1 MANFPDYKSGLL
13 CESMTGVTR
22 ASAITALVFLT
33 ALAALQSGCTAGA
46 PAATSG
52 APAARSLP
60 TSLAGPPE
68 WRTGDRWNFS
78 WTSGT
83 ESGTKTLEIVAVR
96 EVNQVRYYVVRL
108 GDADALYTRELHL
121 AGIVRESRVEAR
133 MVPAQPWYL
142 WPLEVGQT
150 WAHQGTFEERNGKT
164 SYSDR
169 FRVVAV
175 EAVEV
180 PAGRFET
187 VKVVRET
194 DGRDFDEYWYAPAVR
209 WHVLWKGRRSDVEFE
224 ERLQSYDPAPRLI
237 PSVGSDG
244 RAR

>member
-1 MANFPDYKSGLL
+1 MHLASRRMTPAGRGCAESTWESGVL
-13 CESMTGVTR
+13 CESMTGVKR
-22 ASAITALVFLT
+22 ASAITAVVFLT
-33 ALAALQSGCTAGA
+33 ALAALQSGCAAGG

-60 TSLAGPPE
+60 TSLPGPPE
-68 WRTGDRWNFS
+68 WKTGDRWNFS

-83 ESGTKTLEIVAVR
+83 ESGTKTLEIVGVR

-108 GDADALYTRELHL
+108 GDTDYLTYYT
-121 AGIVRESRVEAR
+121 S
-133 MVPAQPWYL
+133 
-142 WPLEVGQT
+142 
-150 WAHQGTFEERNGKT
+150 FEERNGKT
-164 SYSDR
+164 SYSNR

-175 EAVEV
+175 ETVEV
-180 PAGRFET
+180 PAGRFDT
-187 VKVVRET
+187 LKVVRET

-209 WHVLWKGRRSDVEFE
+209 WHVLWKGRRANVEFE

-244 RAR
+244 PAR

>member
-1 MANFPDYKSGLL
+1 
-13 CESMTGVTR
+13 MTGVTR

-33 ALAALQSGCTAGA
+33 ALAVLQSGCTAGA
-46 PAATSG
+46 PAANSR

-68 WRTGDRWNFS
+68 CKTGDRWNFS

-83 ESGTKTLEIVAVR
+83 ESGTKTFEIVAVR

-108 GDADALYTRELHL
+108 GDTDALYTRELHL
-121 AGIVRESRVEAR
+121 AGLVRESRVEAR

-150 WAHQGTFEERNGKT
+150 WAHQGTFEERDGKT

-169 FRVVAV
+169 FRVVAG
-175 EAVEV
+175 EA
-180 PAGRFET
+180 G
-187 VKVVRET
+187 
-194 DGRDFDEYWYAPAVR
+194 
-209 WHVLWKGRRSDVEFE
+209 
-224 ERLQSYDPAPRLI
+224 
-237 PSVGSDG
+237 
-244 RAR
+244 

>member
-1 MANFPDYKSGLL
+1 
-13 CESMTGVTR
+13 MTGVKR
-22 ASAITALVFLT
+22 ALAITAVVFLT

-52 APAARSLP
+52 APAARALP
-60 TSLAGPPE
+60 TSLAEPPE
-68 WRTGDRWNFS
+68 WKTGDRWNFS

-83 ESGTKTLEIVAVR
+83 ESGIKTLEIVEVR
-96 EVNQVRYYVVRL
+96 EVNQVRYYVARL
-108 GDADALYTRELHL
+108 GDTVHLYTRELHW
-121 AGIVRESRVEAR
+121 AAAVRESRVEAR

-142 WPLEVGQT
+142 WPLEVGHT
-150 WAHQGTFEERNGKT
+150 WAHQGTFEERSGKT

-175 EAVEV
+175 ETVEV

-187 VKVVRET
+187 LKVVRET

-209 WHVLWKGRRSDVEFE
+209 WHVLRKGRRANVEFE

>member
-1 MANFPDYKSGLL
+1 
-13 CESMTGVTR
+13 MTGVTR

-33 ALAALQSGCTAGA
+33 ALAVLQSGCTAGA
-46 PAATSG
+46 PAANSG

-83 ESGTKTLEIVAVR
+83 ESGTKTLEIVEIR

-108 GDADALYTRELHL
+108 GGTDHLTYYTRELHW
-121 AGIVRESRVEAR
+121 AAAVRESRVEAR
-133 MVPAQPWYL
+133 MVPAHPSYL
-142 WPLEVGQT
+142 WPLEVGHE
-150 WAHQGTFEERNGKT
+150 WADQGTFEERNGKA
-164 SYSDR
+164 SYRDR

-175 EAVEV
+175 EREEV

-187 VKVVRET
+187 LKIVRET
-194 DGRDFDEYWYAPAVR
+194 DGRDFDEYCDAAAVR
-209 WHVLWKGRRSDVEFE
+209 WHARLKGR
-224 ERLQSYDPAPRLI
+224 PAN
-237 PSVGSDG
+237 
-244 RAR
+244 A

>member
-1 MANFPDYKSGLL
+1 
-13 CESMTGVTR
+13 VTR
-22 ASAITALVFLT
+22 TSAITAVVFLAT
-33 ALAALQSGCTAGA
+33 LAALQSGCTAGA
-46 PAATSG
+46 PAANS
-52 APAARSLP
+52 PAARSLP

-68 WRTGDRWNFS
+68 WKTGDRWNFS

-83 ESGTKTLEIVAVR
+83 ESGTKTLEIVEVR
-96 EVNQVRYYVVRL
+96 EVNQVRYYVARL
-108 GDADALYTRELHL
+108 GDAVHLYTDTVHLYTRELHW
-121 AGIVRESRVEAR
+121 AAAVRESRVEAR

-150 WAHQGTFEERNGKT
+150 WAHRGTLEEREGKT

-187 VKVVRET
+187 LKVVRET
-194 DGRDFDEYWYAPAVR
+194 DGRDFDEYWYAPAAR
-209 WHVLWKGRRSDVEFE
+209 WHVLWKGRRGNIEFE

-237 PSVGSDG
+237 PSVGGDG

>member
-1 MANFPDYKSGLL
+1 ML
-13 CESMTGVTR
+13 CESMTGVKR
-22 ASAITALVFLT
+22 ASAITAVVFLT
-33 ALAALQSGCTAGA
+33 ALAALQSGCAAGG

-52 APAARSLP
+52 APAARSIP
-60 TSLAGPPE
+60 TSLPGPPE
-68 WRTGDRWNFS
+68 WKTGDRWNFS

-83 ESGTKTLEIVAVR
+83 ESGTKTLEIVGVR

-108 GDADALYTRELHL
+108 GDTDYLTYYTRELHW
-121 AGIVRESRVEAR
+121 AAAVRESRVEAR
-133 MVPAQPWYL
+133 MVPAQPSYV
-142 WPLEVGQT
+142 WPLEVGHT
-150 WAHQGTFEERNGKT
+150 WAHQGTFEELNGKT

-175 EAVEV
+175 ETVEV

-187 VKVVRET
+187 LKVVRET

-209 WHVLWKGRRSDVEFE
+209 WHVLWKGRRANVEFE

-244 RAR
+244 PAR

>member
-1 MANFPDYKSGLL
+1 
-13 CESMTGVTR
+13 MTGVTC
-22 ASAITALVFLT
+22 ASVTTAVVL
-33 ALAALQSGCTAGA
+33 LAVLATLQSGCTAGA
-46 PAATSG
+46 PAASSQ
-52 APAARSLP
+52 APAPRSLP

-68 WRTGDRWNFS
+68 WKTGDRWNFS

-83 ESGTKTLEIVAVR
+83 ESGTKTLEIVEVR
-96 EVNQVRYYVVRL
+96 EVNQVRYYIVRL
-108 GDADALYTRELHL
+108 GDTDHLYTRELHW
-121 AGIVRESRVEAR
+121 AAVVRESRVEAR

-142 WPLEVGQT
+142 WPLEVGQK

-169 FRVVAV
+169 FGVVAV

-187 VKVVRET
+187 LKVVRET
-194 DGRDFDEYWYAPAVR
+194 DGRDFDEYWYAPAAR
-209 WHVLWKGRRSDVEFE
+209 WHVLWKGRRANVEFE

-237 PSVGSDG
+237 PSVGGDG